1 MSPVFWIALLGAIA
15 VLAGG
20 GIVLAG
26 RAERRQLAGR
36 IELVQPPLPAP
47 VQLRN
52 IQITVRLPRL
62 VLLDQLLGLDRN
74 SASDAMVKLLPCLIV
89 GMIGGGALFTV
100 SHLLLTIGQPISL
113 AAAAGAALLG
123 ARLAAA
129 KQRTKVLDRMEDEL
143 SQALGV
149 IIRCVR
155 VGLPVVEAMRAVSVE
170 IPAPTGPEFRR
181 CVDQIQ
187 LGETFDQALVNLARR
202 CVLPA
207 YRFFAVSVSLQRQTG
222 GNLSETLENLA
233 DTLRKRKALRLK
245 VQALISEPMATVA
258 VLSVLPFGVGG
269 ILMLIRPDYVMTLF
283 TTDSG
288 RMILGIAIVTQ
299 CIGLLVIRTMIKK
312 TLS

>member
-1 MSPVFWIALLGAIA
+1 MTPLFWIALIGA
-15 VLAGG
+15 VLALTGG
-20 GIVLAG
+20 AIVFAG
-26 RAERRQLAGR
+26 RAEKKQLAGR
-36 IELVQPPLPAP
+36 IALIQPPLPAP
-47 VQLRN
+47 AALR
-52 IQITVRLPRL
+52 QARLQVRLPRL
-62 VLLDQLLGLDRN
+62 VILDQLLGLDRN
-74 SASDAMVKLLPCLIV
+74 AASDAMVKIFPCLLLGFIA
-89 GMIGGGALFTV
+89 GGAIYTV
-100 SHLLLTIGQPISL
+100 VHLLLTIGQPIAIAC
-113 AAAAGAALLG
+113 AAAAGLLG

-129 KQRTKVLDRMEDEL
+129 KQRSKVLDKMEDDL

-155 VGLPVVEAMRAVSVE
+155 VGLPVVEAMRAVAKE
-170 IPAPTGPEFRR
+170 IPAPTGPEFQR

-187 LGETFDQALVNLARR
+187 LGESFDQALVNLARR

-258 VLSVLPFGVGG
+258 VLSILPFAVGG
-269 ILMLIRPDYVMTLF
+269 ILMMIRPDYVMTLF
-283 TTDSG
+283 TTDTG
-288 RMILGIAIVTQ
+288 RLILGIAIVIQ

-312 TLS
+312 TLA